1 MHRDIKPGNI
11 LLRAAEGSPVLVD
24 FGAARQAVGARSR
37 SVTAVLTPG
46 YAPIEQYSSRG
57 HQGPWTDMYA
67 LGGVCYQ
74 ALTGK
79 VPEEAMDRIRQDP
92 MQPITEAAKSQATDS
107 FLSAIDWSLRVEE
120 TAPSRVH
127 CAICLR
133 M

>member
-1 MHRDIKPGNI
+1 MYTKPAYCTADIKPGNI
-11 LLRAAEGSPVLVD
+11 LLRAADGSPVLVD

-67 LGGVCYQ
+67 MGGVCYQ

-79 VPEEAMDRIRQDP
+79 VPDEAMDRIRQDP
-92 MQPITEAAKSQATDS
+92 TIPITEAAKNKATQS
-107 FLSAIDWSLRVEE
+107 PFSLRL
-120 TAPSRVH
+120 TGH
-127 CAICLR
+127 CG
-133 M
+133 